1 MSFFSRLASV
11 RAAAAAAA
19 FTCVGLVA
27 ANASAAPEVHILRI
41 DPRAGM
47 NEGAPVLTTVLE
59 LVQFNSLNDA
69 MQAEGCGQSRGDA
82 LLDCISRAVEKP
94 NAIWSPFPFPEG
106 NARLAVR
113 VDGRDVPAKF
123 VSKSSWA
130 QAQKDPAV
138 GTAWL
143 IALDA
148 SSSMGKRYSDARE
161 VANQFIGALG
171 PNDLVDLVIFDD
183 RVNAWVFDSK
193 WKTSKE
199 RAVAQQALVTYQ
211 ATSPS
216 SGSSRPLFGQ
226 LKNITKTAFGNLG
239 NTTGPGGIPL
249 HQAMVLLSNG
259 AGRNDP
265 GSTALSAEAMKLYFN
280 KGRFPEDN
288 KAAPKTPLPVI
299 SIHFPNKEASFQQVN
314 DFNRTNDVQF
324 MQDIANPEI
333 GGFFDVVR
341 EGEGVTKGRRILEIV
356 KGRFDKMW
364 VVKWRMS
371 CLAPTLEQSFTLGFV
386 NIKNTV
392 VKPDA
397 SFENVPIGID
407 PTQWPL
413 DINMAQTKAEAD
425 VNPVYPGGTFRVYG
439 DFCWGGDKQRAEAYF
454 VPAGTK
460 PDPNVNKSD
469 PDVAKRAIQ
478 SLIAQNMRGGALE
491 ASDTFVQFQVP
502 DEEKILEG
510 TGENAVARV
519 VIYDNKAARASAY
532 DEKAVLTL
540 KAAKKPLN
548 LPLIL
553 GASGGVIV
561 IILLLIVLLRGG
573 GKKRGGGGGGGKPAP
588 QPMVAG
594 GAPPYGGGGGGYG
607 GPQGGGGYQPPGGYG
622 GGGGYGGP
630 QGGGYGMTPA
640 GASDAAWGGGAAHPL

>member
-1 MSFFSRLASV
+1 M
-11 RAAAAAAA
+11 AA
-19 FTCVGLVA
+19 VQNVVA
-27 ANASAAPEVHILRI
+27 ARI
-41 DPRAGM
+41 SMIIAVKR
-47 NEGAPVLTTVLE
+47 TVPMTLSKK
-59 LVQFNSLNDA
+59 LV
-69 MQAEGCGQSRGDA
+69 
-82 LLDCISRAVEKP
+82 
-94 NAIWSPFPFPEG
+94 
-106 NARLAVR
+106 RLSV
-113 VDGRDVPAKF
+113 
-123 VSKSSWA
+123 
-130 QAQKDPAV
+130 
-138 GTAWL
+138 
-143 IALDA
+143 
-148 SSSMGKRYSDARE
+148 
-161 VANQFIGALG
+161 
-171 PNDLVDLVIFDD
+171 
-183 RVNAWVFDSK
+183 
-193 WKTSKE
+193 
-199 RAVAQQALVTYQ
+199 
-211 ATSPS
+211 
-216 SGSSRPLFGQ
+216 
-226 LKNITKTAFGNLG
+226 
-239 NTTGPGGIPL
+239 PL

-299 SIHFPNKEASFQQVN
+299 SVHFPNKEASFAQVN

-413 DINMAQTKAEAD
+413 DINVAQTKAEAD
-425 VNPVYPGGTFRVYG
+425 ANPIYPGGTFRVYG

-469 PDVAKRAIQ
+469 PEVAKRAIQ
-478 SLIAQNMRGGALE
+478 QLIAQNMRGGAIE

-510 TGENAVARV
+510 TGENAVARLV
-519 VIYDNKAARASAY
+519 VYDNKAARASAY

-540 KAAKKPLN
+540 KAAKKPVI
-548 LPLIL
+548 PPTIAFST
-553 GASGGVIV
+553 GMGV
-561 IILLLIVLLRGG
+561 LMMSD
-573 GKKRGGGGGGGKPAP
+573 PSA
-588 QPMVAG
+588 
-594 GAPPYGGGGGGYG
+594 APPMTTNSDTWMST
-607 GPQGGGGYQPPGGYG
+607 PRWPPT
-622 GGGGYGGP
+622 
-630 QGGGYGMTPA
+630 MTNPPNTEA
-640 GASDAAWGGGAAHPL
+640 MTMTEPTMTSIPSVPECQ